1 MLTDIQIK
9 SIKPTDKPQKVYEG
23 AGFYVYISPT
33 GTKSFRF
40 DYSFA
45 GKRKTLT
52 IGKYPALSLLNARER
67 LNNARQAIEKG
78 LDPADKKKADKAA
91 AVVRVNNTY
100 AAACKSWIDKEKPDW
115 VEEHRQH
122 VQDRQDKYILPYL
135 GKRSIEAITPP
146 EILAVIKK
154 IKSNDTA
161 HRALSDIKR
170 IYSHASASGAILHNP
185 ARDLADA
192 LPAVQKGNFAAIT
205 DPNILADFLKSI
217 SAVNATVQTKTA
229 LWMLPRVAVRP
240 IELRQA
246 RWADIDLD
254 AATWKYTPQKTR
266 NSTGTELIVPL
277 SKQVVSML
285 NELHP
290 VTEDSAFV
298 FPGTQKSKCIS
309 ESTLNAAM
317 IRVGWSRADT
327 TVHGFRATF
336 RTIADE
342 VLGFQIEHIEQ
353 QLAHQ
358 VKDMHGR
365 AYNRTKHLKQ
375 RTHMMQVWSDYLDAL
390 CAGSDTS
397 GFKQ

>member
-1 MLTDIQIK
+1 
-9 SIKPTDKPQKVYEG
+9 
-23 AGFYVYISPT
+23 
-33 GTKSFRF
+33 
-40 DYSFA
+40 
-45 GKRKTLT
+45 
-52 IGKYPALSLLNARER
+52 
-67 LNNARQAIEKG
+67 
-78 LDPADKKKADKAA
+78 
-91 AVVRVNNTY
+91 
-100 AAACKSWIDKEKPDW
+100 
-115 VEEHRQH
+115 
-122 VQDRQDKYILPYL
+122 
-135 GKRSIEAITPP
+135 
-146 EILAVIKK
+146 
-154 IKSNDTA
+154 
-161 HRALSDIKR
+161 
-170 IYSHASASGAILHNP
+170 
-185 ARDLADA
+185 
-192 LPAVQKGNFAAIT
+192 
-205 DPNILADFLKSI
+205 
-217 SAVNATVQTKTA
+217 
-229 LWMLPRVAVRP
+229 MLPRVAVRP

-390 CAGSDTS
+390 CAG
-397 GFKQ
+397 